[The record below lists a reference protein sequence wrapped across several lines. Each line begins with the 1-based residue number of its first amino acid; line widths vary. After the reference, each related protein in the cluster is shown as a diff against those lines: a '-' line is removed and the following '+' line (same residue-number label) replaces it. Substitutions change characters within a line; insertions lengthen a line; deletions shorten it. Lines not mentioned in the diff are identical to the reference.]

1 MNANTD
7 QELVCGIN
15 AVREIISIRPKSV
28 VELLIK
34 DEKKNTRIDS
44 VASLAKEHRIEIII
58 KTDNFFEDNFSDQ
71 NHQGVAILC
80 NKRLEENE
88 TFLEKLLEKENLLIL
103 ILDHLTDPHNVGACL
118 RSAAAAGADAVIV
131 PKNRSCHL
139 TPTVRKISSGGSELM
154 PFIVV
159 TNLNRTIERISDS
172 GVKVI
177 GAAADTG
184 QNHTEIDMKG
194 SAAFIIG
201 SEDKGLKR
209 LTAEKCDTLAAI
221 DMPGGIESLNASVTA
236 GIILFEYVRQN
247 NHPKTY

>member
-7 QELVCGIN
+7 QELVCSIN

-44 VASLAKEHRIEIII
+44 LASLAKEHRIEIII

-139 TPTVRKISSGGSELM
+139 TPTVRKISSGGSELL

-209 LTAEKCDTLAAI
+209 LTAEKCHTLAAI

-247 NHPKTY
+247 NHPKT

>member
-7 QELVCGIN
+7 QELVCSIN

-44 VASLAKEHRIEIII
+44 LTSLAKEHRIEIII

-139 TPTVRKISSGGSELM
+139 TPTVRKISSGGSELL

-201 SEDKGLKR
+201 SEDKGFK
-209 LTAEKCDTLAAI
+209 TLNRRKMSYLGS
-221 DMPGGIESLNASVTA
+221 D
-236 GIILFEYVRQN
+236 
-247 NHPKTY
+247 

>member
-44 VASLAKEHRIEIII
+44 LASLAKEHRIEIII

-139 TPTVRKISSGGSELM
+139 TPTVRKISSGGSELL

-209 LTAEKCDTLAAI
+209 LTAEKCHTLAAI
-221 DMPGGIESLNASVTA
+221 DMPGGIESLNASVTT

-247 NHPKTY
+247 NHPKT

>member
-44 VASLAKEHRIEIII
+44 LASLAKEHRIEIII

-103 ILDHLTDPHNVGACL
+103 SLDHLTDPHNVGACL

-139 TPTVRKISSGGSELM
+139 TPTVRKISSGGSELL

-209 LTAEKCDTLAAI
+209 LTAEKCHTLAAI

-247 NHPKTY
+247 NHPKT

>member
-44 VASLAKEHRIEIII
+44 LASLAKEHRIEIII

-177 GAAADTG
+177 GAAADMG

-209 LTAEKCDTLAAI
+209 LTAEKCDTLASI

-247 NHPKTY
+247 NHPKT

>member
-7 QELVCGIN
+7 QELVCSIN

-44 VASLAKEHRIEIII
+44 LASLAKEHRIEIII

-159 TNLNRTIERISDS
+159 TNLNRTIERLSDS

-177 GAAADTG
+177 GADADKG
-184 QNHTEIDMKG
+184 KNHTEIDMKG

-247 NHPKTY
+247 NHPKT

>member
-44 VASLAKEHRIEIII
+44 LASLAKEHRIEIII

-177 GAAADTG
+177 GAAADMG

-209 LTAEKCDTLAAI
+209 LTTEKCDTLASI

-247 NHPKTY
+247 NHPKT

>member
-1 MNANTD
+1 MKVSND

-15 AVREIISIRPKSV
+15 AVKEIISIRPRSV
-28 VELLIK
+28 LSLLLQ
-34 DEKKNTRIDS
+34 DEKRS
-44 VASLAKEHRIEIII
+44 SRIESLSNLANKNHIEKILEDD
-58 KTDNFFEDNFSDQ
+58 KFFEHNFSDQ
-71 NHQGVAILC
+71 SHQGVAILC

-103 ILDHLTDPHNVGACL
+103 ILDHLTDPHNVGAFL

-172 GVKVI
+172 GIKVI